1 MEWLPLKGM
10 VLTKNDGYN
19 QNEWLPL
26 NKMVSTK
33 KNGFH

>member
-10 VLTKNDGYN
+10 VLPKNDGYN

-26 NKMVSTK
+26 NRMVSTK

>member
-1 MEWLPLKGM
+1 MASTKRNG
-10 VLTKNDGYN
+10 LTKNDGYN